1 MARKIFSGTL
11 IILSVLLLVLSLA
24 GIVAVWVYNEPLTR
38 EAVRRLKEIDAEI
51 IQAQTALQSSA
62 KELERALRI
71 VDATQ
76 TALQKLALQSNSAEN
91 ILGNIQS
98 TLDDKVLPE
107 LKTTRGRIGAAR
119 AALESLQSVL
129 AGVSRFIPNV
139 DLSIPDKIVKDLI
152 DSTDSLDDEIASMEI
167 LVQQASTFVSDSS
180 YLLGGDL
187 GDTRNSLQGLLTY
200 VKDYEKKVT
209 DAHKQVADLIENTPT
224 WIDRASV
231 GLTIFLLWFALSQFG
246 LFLHGL
252 NIQAGG
258 DPLVVLRRERVS
270 DSLILTD
277 DEMV

>member
-11 IILSVLLLVLSLA
+11 IILGALLLVLSLA

-76 TALQKLALQSNSAEN
+76 TALQKLALQSNSAGN
-91 ILGNIQS
+91 ILDNIQS

-119 AALESLQSVL
+119 SALESLQSVL

-209 DAHKQVADLIENTPT
+209 DAHEQVADLIENTPT
-224 WIDRASV
+224 WIDRTSV